1 MKRISIF
8 VPKSSSINCIN
19 MKKSLLFAFVML
31 ALSLSA
37 SAQYRGFTFGMK
49 MGPAFDWAGSKNN
62 TIHNEGTRLGFR
74 WGLVADYYFSEN
86 YALVTGLNVNYL
98 RGHYSYEDKMPFA
111 LDSVTNYF
119 AMGNVDRLY
128 KATTFEIPVAL
139 KMVTEEFGPFSF
151 FAQVGASVGYTR
163 KALAKDVFEGTGED
177 AAYQHS
183 DEDYVSAKAQYNPFH
198 LGLNVSVGAQFVIK
212 GSTRAFADLYYSR
225 DLLNGI
231 EMIKYSRY
239 YAGQKSDDMRRTD
252 NLDYRQNIFGIEVGI
267 LF

>member
-1 MKRISIF
+1 
-8 VPKSSSINCIN
+8 
-19 MKKSLLFAFVML
+19 MKKSLLFAIVML
-31 ALSLSA
+31 AFSLSA

-49 MGPAFDWAGSKNN
+49 IGPSFDWAGSKNN
-62 TIHNEGTRLGFR
+62 TIQNEGARMGFR

-86 YALVTGLNVNYL
+86 YAIVTGLNVNYL
-98 RGHYSYEDKMPFA
+98 RGHYSYADKMEFPI
-111 LDSVTNYF
+111 DSVNSLY
-119 AMGNVDRLY
+119 AMGNVDRRY

-151 FAQVGASVGYTR
+151 FAQVGGSFGYTR
-163 KALAKDVFEGTGED
+163 KALAKDDFTGTGD
-177 AAYQHS
+177 DVAYQYS
-183 DEDYVSAKAQYNPFH
+183 DVDYVSAKAQYNPIH
-198 LGLNVSVGAQFVIK
+198 VALNVAVGAQFIIK

-239 YAGQKSDDMRRTD
+239 YGGVKQDDMRRPE
-252 NLDYRQNIFGIEVGI
+252 NLDYRQNIFGVEVGI

>member
-1 MKRISIF
+1 
-8 VPKSSSINCIN
+8 
-19 MKKSLLFAFVML
+19 MKKSLLFAIVML
-31 ALSLSA
+31 ALTLSA

-49 MGPAFDWAGSKNN
+49 MGPSFDWAGSKNN
-62 TIHNEGTRLGFR
+62 TLQNEGTRMGFR

-86 YALVTGLNVNYL
+86 YAIVTGLNVNYL
-98 RGHYSYEDKMPFA
+98 RGHYSYDEKMAFA
-111 LDSVTNYF
+111 LDSVTNYY
-119 AMGNVDRLY
+119 AMGNLDRYY
-128 KATTFEIPVAL
+128 KATTFEIPIAL

-163 KALAKDVFEGTGED
+163 KALAKDTFAGTGED
-177 AAYQHS
+177 AAYTYS
-183 DEDYVSAKAQYNPFH
+183 DEEYVSARAQYNPLH
-198 LGLNVSVGAQFVIK
+198 LGLNVAVGGQFIIK

-239 YAGQKSDDMRRTD
+239 YAGQKSDEMRRPE
-252 NLDYRQNIFGIEVGI
+252 NLDYRQNIFGVEVGI